1 MSAVASDAPALREE
15 PARWL
20 AFWLFAAFGAHSPRA
35 QIVASVLLAVGFY
48 LATSIGLFVT
58 IGFALL
64 FTVTALIGVL
74 RLLIGVIR

>member
-20 AFWLFAAFGAHSPRA
+20 AFWLFAAVGGHSPRA
-35 QIVASVLLAVGFY
+35 QVVASILLAVAFY
-48 LATSIGLFVT
+48 LATSVGLFVT

-64 FTVTALIGVL
+64 FTFTAVVGIL
-74 RLLIGVIR
+74 RLLWGVVR